1 MREFTFDVVYEAGA
15 NGLMDAFINHPSL
28 SSTTV
33 DGCVQADRFWRIE
46 RVVGDSEALDRV
58 ESLYRNGDID
68 ESITEAQC
76 SAHREYAVLESG
88 PDERVFYSYVN
99 DFTEGE
105 SVHTLAGGLLAPG
118 LVFETVRRDD
128 RQSWRI
134 LMRSDRNVGLL
145 FDNLGARLRDGL
157 SFRMG
162 HLREAEGWQRTPLDD
177 ARLPPEQ
184 RLALERAVDAGYY
197 ETPRAVSLD
206 ELATDLDV
214 PRSTLSYRLRRA
226 EARLARTFVDRNGI
240 ADGGIDPPR

>member
-1 MREFTFDVVYEAGA
+1 
-15 NGLMDAFINHPSL
+15 
-28 SSTTV
+28 
-33 DGCVQADRFWRIE
+33 
-46 RVVGDSEALDRV
+46 
-58 ESLYRNGDID
+58 
-68 ESITEAQC
+68 
-76 SAHREYAVLESG
+76 
-88 PDERVFYSYVN
+88 
-99 DFTEGE
+99 
-105 SVHTLAGGLLAPG
+105 
-118 LVFETVRRDD
+118 
-128 RQSWRI
+128 
-134 LMRSDRNVGLL
+134 MRSDRNVGLL